1 MHNEKSS
8 SRRRS
13 SLYDDEPEDSYNFF
27 DDEKAFNSG
36 FNDFDDIENSRS
48 SRKEEPSRKWE
59 TALERKKR
67 EKIEAL
73 KEE

>member
-1 MHNEKSS
+1 MHDEKSS

-36 FNDFDDIENSRS
+36 FNDFDDIEDSRS
-48 SRKEEPSRKWE
+48 SR
-59 TALERKKR
+59 
-67 EKIEAL
+67 
-73 KEE
+73 